1 MATSAERMRALRA
14 RRAAGLEPV
23 ADLPVRDA
31 DELLAPAV
39 EETIAALKLGERDAG
54 TAQLALGYAQAIDVA
69 KDPAAAL
76 RVFGPLL
83 LKSLEALKATPRSR
97 AQAGE
102 KPKRPQGPPSGV
114 SKLRASHA
122 EVVAKR
128 MRSAPK

>member
-1 MATSAERMRALRA
+1 MATSTDRVRAFRA
-14 RRAAGLEPV
+14 RQQAGLESV

-39 EETIAALKLGERDAG
+39 EETIAALKLGERDLGA
-54 TAQLALGYAQAIDVA
+54 AQLALGYAQAIDVA

-102 KPKRPQGPPSGV
+102 KPKRPKGPPSGV
-114 SKLRASHA
+114 SQLRAAHA
-122 EVVAKR
+122 ETVAR
-128 MRSAPK
+128 RLRSAPK